1 MADKVYVGD
10 VGTVVDVDCGESLV
24 AATGQVLKVRKPN
37 GTEVSW
43 TASISTNSLRHT
55 TIAGDF
61 DLVGTYF
68 IQPYLTI
75 TGWTGHG
82 KTVSFEVYSRFR

>member
-1 MADKVYVGD
+1 MADKVYIGD
-10 VGTVVDVDCGESLV
+10 VGTVIDVDCGESIV
-24 AATGQVLKVRKPN
+24 TATGQVLKVRKPN

-43 TASISTNSLRHT
+43 SASISTNSLRHT
-55 TIAGDF
+55 AIVGDL
-61 DLVGTYF
+61 DLVGTYM

-82 KTVSFEVYSRFR
+82 KTVQFEVFARWR